1 MFFLITISLLYV
13 HSFRVNIPTTT
24 TIQSKQY
31 NRKISLHR
39 RFMDSSSSVS
49 PSPAP
54 KQSPK
59 AFIISPST
67 GKDELLILQNFNQI
81 QAGDRKRIGIIGSQD
96 LSENHIQMVE
106 LLAYALVLSGNHV
119 YTSGGQRGTN
129 VAVIRGALRACN
141 PDLLTVILPQ
151 SLLMQPAEMQS
162 LLLRVANLEELPN
175 NDGLDLK
182 TAASLCNEK
191 LLSIVDK
198 ILVFAYHSS
207 DTILG
212 SLETTSAQV
221 EKILFYLD

>member
-1 MFFLITISLLYV
+1 MNPFYCLLLLFFIFSHVPALRVSIQN
-13 HSFRVNIPTTT
+13 SFHKKV
-24 TIQSKQY
+24 
-31 NRKISLHR
+31 SLHR

-54 KQSPK
+54 QQSPK

-67 GKDELLILQNFNQI
+67 QPGRDELLILQNFNQI

-96 LSENHIQMVE
+96 LSDNHIQMVE

-119 YTSGGQRGTN
+119 YTSGGERGTN

-162 LLLRVANLEELPN
+162 LLLRVANLVELPN
-175 NDGLDLK
+175 NDALELK
-182 TAASLCNEK
+182 VAASLCNEK

-212 SLETTSAQV
+212 SLKTSDQV

>member
-1 MFFLITISLLYV
+1 MFLIIVSVNILNV
-13 HSFRVNIPTTT
+13 HGFRVH
-24 TIQSKQY
+24 IQQQSY
-31 NRKISLHR
+31 RKISTHR

-67 GKDELLILQNFNQI
+67 QPGRDELLILQNFNQI

-106 LLAYALVLSGNHV
+106 LLSYALVLSGNHV
-119 YTSGGQRGTN
+119 YTSGGERGTN

-212 SLETTSAQV
+212 SLETTSAEV